1 LAIEFETISF
11 SADRLQASMRA
22 KGVIKEL
29 EVGDSFVPKAVI
41 VYGRL
46 YFGN

>member
-1 LAIEFETISF
+1 MFVSQSRRA
-11 SADRLQASMRA
+11 AMRA
-22 KGVIKEL
+22 EGVIGEL